1 MNIVVLGA
9 GVMGTAFTLPI
20 ADNGHRVHLVG
31 THLDG
36 DIIEELHES
45 GVHPRLRARIPAGVT
60 PYPIA
65 ALPAALQDADLVVLG
80 VNSYGVAWAAE
91 MLGPLLP
98 ADVPVIMLTKGLHGD
113 GGALSILPDFFRS
126 RLPPSRSGISV
137 MAIGGPC
144 IAGELAARRHS
155 CVMLGGHDPAQ
166 LDRLARALR
175 TPYYHVW
182 TTTDLVGVE
191 VCVALKNLYALAVG
205 LVIGLLERDGVADNG
220 AHMHNLAAAIFAQGL
235 YETEYFVRLMGGQ
248 LGSVYTLPGAG
259 DLYVTC
265 QGGRNSR
272 MGRLL
277 GLGMSYAQAK
287 AEHMPNESV
296 EGAMLA
302 EAVGA
307 TVHAMVRAGTL
318 DPQRIP
324 LMLTVIDI
332 VCHNGKVDIPWDSFF
347 HSPDHPARSSTP

>member
-1 MNIVVLGA
+1 MKIVVLGA
-9 GVMGTAFTLPI
+9 GVMGTAFTMPV
-20 ADNGHRVHLVG
+20 ADAGHTVHLVG

-36 DIIEELHES
+36 DIIEEIHETRL
-45 GVHPRLRARIPAGVT
+45 HPRLKSRVHDAVT
-60 PYPIA
+60 PFPIA
-65 ALPAALQDADLVVLG
+65 GLPEALRGADLVVLG
-80 VNSYGVAWAAE
+80 VNSHGVAWAADA
-91 MLGPLLP
+91 L
-98 ADVPVIMLTKGLHGD
+98 ADVLPPNVPVVMLTKGLHGD
-113 GGALSILPDFFRS
+113 GDSLCILPDFFRA
-126 RLPPSRSGISV
+126 RLPARLGHVPV

-155 CVMLGGHDPAQ
+155 CVVLGGSDANQ
-166 LDRLARALR
+166 LRALATALR

-182 TTTDLVGVE
+182 TTTDLIGLE

-205 LVIGLLERDGVADNG
+205 LVIGLLERDGIAENG

-235 YETEYFVRLMGGQ
+235 YEMEYLVRQMGGNPR
-248 LGSVYTLPGAG
+248 SVYTLPGAG

-277 GLGMSYAQAK
+277 GLGLPYAQAK

-302 EAVGA
+302 EAIGD
-307 TVHAMVRAGTL
+307 TVRAMIRAGTL
-318 DPQRIP
+318 DARRLP
-324 LMLTVIDI
+324 LMLAVMDV
-332 VCHNGKVDIPWDSFF
+332 VCHGAPVEIPWDAFF
-347 HSPDHPARSSTP
+347 YHTE

>member
-1 MNIVVLGA
+1 MKIVVLGA
-9 GVMGTAFTLPI
+9 GVMGTAFTMPA
-20 ADNGHRVHLVG
+20 ADAGHTVHLVG

-36 DIIEELHES
+36 DIIEEIHETR
-45 GVHPRLRARIPAGVT
+45 VHPRLKSRVHDAVT
-60 PYPIA
+60 PFPVA
-65 ALPAALQDADLVVLG
+65 GLRQAMQGADLVVLG
-80 VNSYGVAWAAE
+80 VNSHGVGWAANV
-91 MLGPLLP
+91 L
-98 ADVPVIMLTKGLHGD
+98 ADVLPSDTPVVMLTKGLHGD
-113 GGALSILPDFFRS
+113 GESLHILPAFFRS
-126 RLPPSRSGISV
+126 QLPSRLSDVAV

-155 CVMLGGHDPAQ
+155 CVVLGGKDPTKLRA
-166 LDRLARALR
+166 LAAALR

-182 TTTDLVGVE
+182 TSTDLIGLE

-235 YETEYFVRLMGGQ
+235 YETAYLVHLLGGDVR
-248 LGSVYTLPGAG
+248 SVYTLPGAG

-277 GLGMSYAQAK
+277 GLGMAYAQAK
-287 AEHMPNESV
+287 AQHMPNESV

-302 EAVGA
+302 EAVGD
-307 TVHAMVRAGTL
+307 TVRAMIHAGKL
-318 DPQRIP
+318 DACKLP
-324 LMLTVIDI
+324 LMLSVIDI
-332 VCHNGKVDIPWDSFF
+332 VCHGAPVEIPWDAFF
-347 HSPDHPARSSTP
+347 HHME

>member
-1 MNIVVLGA
+1 MKIVVLGA
-9 GVMGTAFTLPI
+9 GVMGTAFTIPV
-20 ADNGHRVHLVG
+20 AEAGHEVNLVG

-36 DIIEELHES
+36 DIIEEIHETR
-45 GVHPRLRARIPAGVT
+45 VHPRLRSRVHDKVVPF
-60 PYPIA
+60 PIA
-65 ALPAALQDADLVVLG
+65 GLEEALRGVDLVVLG
-80 VNSYGVAWAAE
+80 VNSHGVAWAAQT
-91 MLGPLLP
+91 LGPLLP
-98 ADVPVIMLTKGLHGD
+98 ADVPVILLTKGLHGD
-113 GGALSILPDFFRS
+113 GDALHILPDYFRS
-126 RLPPSRSGISV
+126 GLPLARRDGPI

-144 IAGELAARRHS
+144 IAGELAARRRS
-155 CVMLGGHDPAQ
+155 CVMLSGTDAAR

-182 TTTDLVGVE
+182 TTTDLTGVE

-205 LVIGLLERDGVADNG
+205 LVIGLLERDGIADNG

-235 YETEYFVRLMGGQ
+235 YETEYLVRLMGGRIE
-248 LGSVYTLPGAG
+248 SVYTLPGAG

-277 GLGMSYAQAK
+277 GLGMSYAQAR

-302 EAVGA
+302 EAIGD
-307 TVHAMVRAGTL
+307 TVHAMIRTGRL
-318 DPQRIP
+318 DARKLP
-324 LMLTVIDI
+324 LMLAVIDI
-332 VCHNGKVDIPWDSFF
+332 VCHGAPVEIPWDAFF
-347 HSPDHPARSSTP
+347 HHTE